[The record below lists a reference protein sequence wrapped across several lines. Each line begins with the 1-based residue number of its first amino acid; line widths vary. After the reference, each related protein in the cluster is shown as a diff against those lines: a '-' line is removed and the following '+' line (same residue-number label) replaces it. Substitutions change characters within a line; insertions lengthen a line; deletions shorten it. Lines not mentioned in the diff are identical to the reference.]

1 MRINHGDFGVHAG
14 VRTALARAASL
25 LWLGLMA
32 GAPAFADT
40 ETNKTIDRIGVS
52 GNLAYFTTIE
62 GLAVPCASAAMQ
74 IDLGT
79 PAGRALY
86 ATVLTAKATNRKLSR
101 IDFSVDAGTGACIV
115 TLAETSG

>member
-1 MRINHGDFGVHAG
+1 MRISHGGFKVQAG
-14 VRTALARAASL
+14 TKTAPVCAACL
-25 LWLGLMA
+25 VWLGLMA

-52 GNLAYFTTIE
+52 GNLAYFTTVE
-62 GLAVPCASAAMQ
+62 GFAAPCASAAMQ

-101 IDFSVDAGTGACIV
+101 IDFSVDAGSGACIV